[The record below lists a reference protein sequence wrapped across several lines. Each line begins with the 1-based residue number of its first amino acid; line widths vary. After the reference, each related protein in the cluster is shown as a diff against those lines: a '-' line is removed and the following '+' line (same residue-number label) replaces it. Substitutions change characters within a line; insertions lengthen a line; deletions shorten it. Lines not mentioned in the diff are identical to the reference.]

1 MSLLR
6 RSSKDSRPSRF
17 ITHPRAAN
25 RSPDYA
31 LRQIDAAVAE
41 AEARPIPPLEAY
53 LEVAK

>member
-6 RSSKDSRPSRF
+6 RSSKDCRPSRF

-31 LRQIDAAVAE
+31 LRQIDAD
-41 AEARPIPPLEAY
+41 RI
-53 LEVAK
+53 